1 METINWWPTHTRTKF
16 GILAWFGYYGACKCA
31 NACIIYYGKDSQKKK
46 KKIMENLANKWW

>member
-16 GILAWFGYYGACKCA
+16 GILAWFGYYGACKCV

-46 KKIMENLANKWW
+46 KKMENLANKWW